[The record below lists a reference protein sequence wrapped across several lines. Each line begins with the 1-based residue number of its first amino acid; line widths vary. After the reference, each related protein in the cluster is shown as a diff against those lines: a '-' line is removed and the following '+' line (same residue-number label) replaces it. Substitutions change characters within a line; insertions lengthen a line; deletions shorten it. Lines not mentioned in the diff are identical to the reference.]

1 MKFECHLK
9 VNTPNTFQLEDFHV
23 QIHDRMIF
31 HLRSALCLCLVDT
44 GVSFLILLPFAV
56 VDSSQSPSQKDV
68 FLPGLTACSYSWQ
81 HFSQIVFLSL
91 IFFNRFPNFL
101 IMLDGVVQVESHKLG
116 IAPFYSLS
124 LHLPLCLSVC
134 FTLFAC
140 LYPSPKFS
148 SCSNYYCIRTQ
159 SFSATLTTLPTLF
172 R

>member
-91 IFFNRFPNFL
+91 IFL
-101 IMLDGVVQVESHKLG
+101 IDFQTSSSCWTVWSKLKVTNL
-116 IAPFYSLS
+116 ALHLFTLSLS
-124 LHLPLCLSVC
+124 ICPSVCQFASLFLPVSILHLN
-134 FTLFAC
+134 
-140 LYPSPKFS
+140 SPHVQTIIASGHRAF
-148 SCSNYYCIRTQ
+148 Q
-159 SFSATLTTLPTLF
+159 QL
-172 R
+172 